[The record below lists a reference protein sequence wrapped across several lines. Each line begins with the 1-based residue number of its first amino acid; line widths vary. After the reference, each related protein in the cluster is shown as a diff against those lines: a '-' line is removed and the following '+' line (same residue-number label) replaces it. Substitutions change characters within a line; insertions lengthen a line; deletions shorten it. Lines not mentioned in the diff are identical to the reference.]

1 MHQLIERAELP
12 DMSKAITT
20 PHDGPRTIVISGAPG
35 TGKST
40 LAVQV
45 AHRCSNHFPDGQLY
59 LNLLGTAPERPPLTS
74 TEAAEALLE
83 MLGARPGQ
91 MVTPERA
98 ATFVRDI
105 LSDRQ
110 LLIILDDAASVG
122 QVRPLLPLGSR
133 TTVVL
138 TSRTRLASLPGT
150 HLVTLGSLSTQA
162 AVALLRTMLTD
173 GRIERD
179 APAVAR
185 LIHLC
190 GHLALPLRIAAARL
204 AARPGWSVSDMVDRL
219 GDEDRRLDE
228 LRVEGLDLR
237 AILGVS
243 LRALRDVDDEQQSVR
258 RTFHALGQLP
268 TSHIDLSAVTGLLGQ
283 PRTVA
288 EAAIEQL
295 VDLNLVESPTAGSY
309 HLNPL
314 IKLFALQQSMPSRG
328 ATDGRHEV
336 APVR

>member
-1 MHQLIERAELP
+1 MHQLIERAELH

-20 PHDGPRTIVISGAPG
+20 PHDGPQTIVISGAPG

-59 LNLLGTAPERPPLTS
+59 LNLLGTTPERPPMTS

-83 MLGARPGQ
+83 MLGPRPGQQ

-98 ATFVRDI
+98 GTLVRDI

-110 LLIILDDAASVG
+110 LLIVLDDAASVG

-179 APAVAR
+179 PLAVAR

-190 GHLALPLRIAAARL
+190 GHLALPLRITAARL
-204 AARPGWSVSDMVDRL
+204 AARPSWSVSDMVDRL
-219 GDEDRRLDE
+219 ADEDRRLDE
-228 LRVEGLDLR
+228 LRVEDLDLR

-258 RTFHALGQLP
+258 RTFYALGQLP
-268 TSHIDLSAVTGLLGQ
+268 TNQIDLTTVAGLLGQ

-295 VDLNLVESPTAGSY
+295 VDLNLVESPTPGRY

-314 IKLFALQQSMPSRG
+314 IKLLTLQQ
-328 ATDGRHEV
+328 
-336 APVR
+336 